1 MDSVKPPDEFIEELW
16 GYANEAPM
24 GEHPWF
30 KGIVEHRWT
39 PEQIVLGETQHYL
52 RVRTNIIHW
61 GYIMINAAKENRYD
75 LLTVVMENVLEE
87 VGGERS
93 HADIMFQFLEE
104 AGLSREQADQT
115 EPAPGTA
122 AAIETINGI
131 CLHRSP
137 LEGMAAISFVES
149 QHGGEEGA
157 AAKVYRELTGF
168 YGFSPRAAETY
179 NVHAAQDVGH
189 GGRQIE
195 ALRQHAT
202 DAATQDRVRRAVKLG
217 VTAYTLEWDGHV
229 QAMTKQRE
237 FWRGVAPLGL
247 NLPPVHLPPV
257 HLPRRGSE

>member
-1 MDSVKPPDEFIEELW
+1 MAVAASPNAFIQELW
-16 GYANEAPM
+16 SYANQVPM

-30 KGIVEHRWT
+30 KGIIEHRWT
-39 PEQIVLGETQHYL
+39 PEQIVLGEAQHYL

-75 LLTVVMENVLEE
+75 LLTVVMENFMEE

-93 HADIMFQFLEE
+93 HAEIMYQFLEE

-115 EPAPGTA
+115 EATPGTA

-131 CLHRSP
+131 CLHRSA

-149 QHGGEEGA
+149 QHGGTEGVA
-157 AAKVYRELTGF
+157 AGVYRELTGF

-179 NVHAAQDVGH
+179 SIHADQDVGH

-195 ALRQHAT
+195 AVRRHAT
-202 DAATQDRVRRAVKLG
+202 DAALQDRIRRAVQLG

-229 QAMTKQRE
+229 QAMTSQRE
-237 FWRGVAPLGL
+237 FWPGVAPLSL
-247 NLPPVHLPPV
+247 SRPPVRLPQ
-257 HLPRRGSE
+257 R